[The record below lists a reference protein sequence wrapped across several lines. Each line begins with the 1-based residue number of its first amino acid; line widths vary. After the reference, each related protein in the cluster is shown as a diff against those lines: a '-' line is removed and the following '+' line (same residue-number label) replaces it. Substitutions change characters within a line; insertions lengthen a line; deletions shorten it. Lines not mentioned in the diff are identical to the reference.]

1 MYSQTHA
8 MFPLHLIENC
18 HSPFFFADCVGLRD
32 RNFGY
37 NLKLRHPVDA
47 CSNLILGK
55 STPQMLFL
63 LMGSW
68 MLDAKLQ
75 TVSRRSLALSRGN
88 LLWDSE

>member
-1 MYSQTHA
+1 MYSQTHV

-18 HSPFFFADCVGLRD
+18 HLPFFFADRVGLRD

-47 CSNLILGK
+47 CSNLIPGK
-55 STPQMLFL
+55 STPQMFFL

-68 MLDAKLQ
+68 MPSCKRLVVL
-75 TVSRRSLALSRGN
+75 
-88 LLWDSE
+88 